1 MSRGLGRERGVDGRA
16 RTRRWRID
24 DGATAA
30 AAEKDPTMTG
40 AARTSPERQ
49 LRRFPRAYRLRDI
62 AADRVEER
70 LRLLAPGRGRHGAR
84 GCGPRGGTRRLD
96 ELRHRRVFRLTVGGF
111 GNFSAPPKAI
121 AAQWHRRGR
130 ARSTVSG
137 RRGRRGRRA
146 ERSKMSCKC
155 CGKPADP
162 EDRRAKEMYA
172 GPAFHLAPPPKP
184 PAPRRLEHSWQHE
197 WDASDRPPL
206 YEAPKP
212 NAFRPPPPAP
222 RIPPAAAAR
231 MAGLDSPTVRAPTRD
246 DDAREGDRADDGAA
260 GATSPAGTADSA
272 EAVRAALGLSPRSP
286 GGRADAAGN
295 PSSPAASGDVVEPKN
310 ALVSASRA
318 FADAPANARNA
329 AEWRASLALDPAKA
343 RQERQIGDLMASLG
357 LNTRKKR
364 RNLVYPDAFVASA
377 AGTAGDDAERD
388 EVNNGW
394 KPLRFKRLSY
404 PRGSTSRASARGRP
418 RSDPRCRRRSRRR
431 GRRITPRRARGV
443 FAPRWLGT
451 TPPIGRI
458 RIGRRIVRRSL
469 IRRMG
474 FRGCRWAVVVTDGRC
489 TSRGRHRGRAG

>member
-70 LRLLAPGRGRHGAR
+70 LRLLAPGRGRHGAH

-111 GNFSAPPKAI
+111 GNFSAPPKAS
-121 AAQWHRRGR
+121 AVAPTRTH
-130 ARSTVSG
+130 RSTA
-137 RRGRRGRRA
+137 RA
-146 ERSKMSCKC
+146 EDAEDAAEERSKMSCKC

-286 GGRADAAGN
+286 GGRAGRRREPVEPGSLRRRRHGEERARVGVTSVCVMRRRTQETPQMARVAGARSGEGAAGETDRG
-295 PSSPAASGDVVEPKN
+295 PDGVAGVEH
-310 ALVSASRA
+310 A
-318 FADAPANARNA
+318 
-329 AEWRASLALDPAKA
+329 
-343 RQERQIGDLMASLG
+343 QETEEPGVPGRLRRERRELG
-357 LNTRKKR
+357 
-364 RNLVYPDAFVASA
+364 
-377 AGTAGDDAERD
+377 
-388 EVNNGW
+388 W
-394 KPLRFKRLSY
+394 
-404 PRGSTSRASARGRP
+404 
-418 RSDPRCRRRSRRR
+418 
-431 GRRITPRRARGV
+431 RRARESQSQQ
-443 FAPRWLGT
+443 
-451 TPPIGRI
+451 RI
-458 RIGRRIVRRSL
+458 RKPLQIQAFELSARVDVASVSARATAFGPAMSPAVAEARAADYPEAGSWGIRAEVARPNAAHPGGFRIGRRIVRRSL

-489 TSRGRHRGRAG
+489 TSRGRRRGRAG